1 MKACGH
7 VFKYGDNVDTD
18 VIIPARYL
26 NATKGEELAVH
37 CMEDIDKDFVN
48 KVQKGDIIVANK
60 NFGCGSSREH
70 APWALM
76 QYGFRCVI
84 APSFAD
90 IFYSNSLKNGLLPV
104 MIPELVLDRLFE
116 DCKATPGYKLT
127 VDLDQQLVIEPSGA
141 STHFDVAPF
150 RRWAMMNG
158 FDDIGIT
165 LSRNKQAIEEYEAKR
180 LAEKPWLAPTLQ
192 QTEA

>member
-1 MKACGH
+1 MEKFTVLNGLVAPL
-7 VFKYGDNVDTD
+7 DRSNVDTD
-18 VIIPARYL
+18 AIIPKQFLKSIYRTGYGPNCFDEWRYL
-26 NATKGEELAVH
+26 DKGEPGMDCTKRPLNP
-37 CMEDIDKDFVN
+37 DFVLN
-48 KVQKGDIIVANK
+48 EPRYQGASILLARK

-76 QYGFRCVI
+76 QYGL
-84 APSFAD
+84 
-90 IFYSNSLKNGLLPV
+90 Y
-104 MIPELVLDRLFE
+104 RLFE